1 MTDLLLDPWAEAVDE
16 FPLLA
21 SDEAKLRAL
30 VHYAVLAPSGHNTQ
44 PWRFRLRG
52 DALELRADRSRALPV
67 GDPADRELVMSL
79 GAALFHL
86 RLAARRFGHHLLVR
100 TFPGLDDRDLVASVQ
115 LGADEPPTALERRLF
130 AVIPR
135 RHTCR
140 LPFEERVVSFPVVEG
155 LRRAAVAEGAWACRV
170 SDESQAMLADLV
182 AEGDRRLLA
191 DRRVRRELA
200 AWLHP
205 NQSSKR
211 DGVPGHAQGVGD
223 IASIFAPFVLRNFD
237 VGPAQAVRDHDLAL
251 AAPLL
256 LVLGSN
262 ADEPA
267 DWLVAG
273 QALARLLLT
282 ARDEGLHASFLNQP
296 IEVEELRV
304 RLRSLLGR
312 PGMPQLILR
321 LGYGGDVRSTPRR
334 PVSEVLEA

>member
-67 GDPADRELVMSL
+67 GDPADREIVMSL

-140 LPFEERVVSFPVVEG
+140 LPFEARVVSFPVVED
-155 LRRAAVAEGAWACRV
+155 LRRAAAAEGAWAWRAT
-170 SDESQAMLADLV
+170 DEAQATLADLV

-191 DRRVRRELA
+191 DRRFRRELA

-205 NQSSKR
+205 NHSTQR
-211 DGVPGHAQGVGD
+211 DGVPGHAQGAGD
-223 IASIFAPFVLRNFD
+223 IASVFAPFVLRNFD

-256 LVLGSN
+256 LVLGSD
-262 ADEPA
+262 ADQSA